1 MSNYI
6 MDMLGDVDE
15 KLLEEAL
22 DLPQQAN
29 EVVFEADERHK
40 RRSIF
45 GAAAAIAASLVVVA
59 AVVIFRANFG
69 KISALPNDGGGEISG
84 SDVTSGGIIIPKE
97 FTEEDMEL
105 QRLLTEISPEALEL
119 CGYFCYNTDSI
130 IYTNYCFLFPQME
143 KPITH
148 QFDTYHYYYCA
159 DLSLQEI
166 KKRLADS
173 FSAEAAAEFVKYI
186 VSGKTV
192 NSQTFGEKSGSEYRT
207 VDITVEITEGGD
219 FDSNGY
225 LIEPPSIIEL
235 DQGAIYQSENH
246 YGRDFSGY
254 WSTAKVIS
262 RTDDEIVFS
271 YVYENN
277 GGLYEDKGRLV
288 NENGWKF
295 SWYGNWIF

>member
-1 MSNYI
+1 
-6 MDMLGDVDE
+6 MLGDVDE

-29 EVVFEADERHK
+29 EIVFEADERHK

-45 GAAAAIAASLVVVA
+45 GAAAAIAASLVIVA

-69 KISALPNDGGGEISG
+69 KISALPNDGSGDISG
-84 SDVTSGGIIIPKE
+84 SDVTSYGIIIPKE
-97 FTEEDMEL
+97 FTEDDMEL
-105 QRLLTEISPEALEL
+105 QRLLTEISPDALEL
-119 CGYFCYNTDSI
+119 CGYFGYGNYLNSHI
-130 IYTNYCFLFPQME
+130 HYCFLFPQME

-148 QFDTYHYYYCA
+148 QFDKYHYYFCA
-159 DLSLQEI
+159 GLSLQEI

-173 FSAEAAAEFVKYI
+173 FSSEAAAEFVKYI
-186 VSGKTV
+186 VSGKAV
-192 NSQTFGEKSGSEYRT
+192 NSQIFGEESGIEH
-207 VDITVEITEGGD
+207 VNIDITVEITEGGD

-225 LIEPPSIIEL
+225 LIKPPNIIEL

-271 YVYENN
+271 YIYENN
-277 GGLYEDKGRLV
+277 GGLYEAKGRLV
-288 NENGWKF
+288 NEDGWKF
-295 SWYGNWIF
+295 SWYGDWIF